1 MRTPDGKKNLAGPGS
16 DGGALLQMRGIVV
29 AYGSLLAND
38 GVDLEV
44 QKGEIHA
51 LLGENGAGKTTL
63 MKALVGLA
71 PLTRGTIAFD
81 QADIASPSPAVARAV
96 GIGMVHQHFMLIPTL
111 TVAQNVCIGL
121 RSEGFPFPDYR
132 RVSARLERL
141 SEEYQLK
148 VNPAA
153 RVSDLSVGE
162 QQRVEIIKTL
172 YRGARLLV
180 LDEPTS
186 VLIPQEIEGLFG
198 VIRSLS
204 AQGTSVIFISH
215 KLNEVMSISR
225 NITILRAGRVA
236 ATRKTAET
244 EPRELAR
251 LMVGREMQSLPRTA
265 PVPAGAP
272 LVARVEGLR
281 YTDPRGV
288 EKLAGIDL
296 GIRTGEIHGIAGV
309 DGNGQV
315 ELARILAGILGASS
329 GKIWLDGK
337 DITRMKPAARVR
349 SGLAYIPGDRQ
360 RTGLVMDLP
369 VSDNLMLKASGLPP
383 FAVRGFLNF
392 RKIRELVDSSIRDYD
407 IRCSDPGQE
416 VRTLSGGNQQK
427 LVLAR
432 ELRAAPRLIVAVQP
446 THGLDVGATQYV
458 QSMLQEQRRRGCAI
472 LLITTELD
480 EVLSLSN
487 RVSVIYEG
495 KLMGTFDADAA
506 DRESIGLL
514 MAGKS
519 A

>member
-1 MRTPDGKKNLAGPGS
+1 
-16 DGGALLQMRGIVV
+16 MRGIVV

-38 GVDLEV
+38 DVDLEV
-44 QKGEIHA
+44 HRGEIHA

-71 PLTRGTIAFD
+71 PLSSGTIEFD
-81 QADIASPSPAVARAV
+81 RQDISSISPVVARNA

-121 RSEGFPFPDYR
+121 RTEGFPFPDYKK
-132 RVSARLERL
+132 VSARLQGL
-141 SEEYQLK
+141 SAEYHLK
-148 VNPAA
+148 VDPGA

-162 QQRVEIIKTL
+162 QQRVEIIKIL

-186 VLIPQEIEGLFG
+186 VLIPQEIDGLFA
-198 VIRSLS
+198 VIRGLA

-225 NITILRAGRVA
+225 NVTILRAGKVA

-244 EPRELAR
+244 DARELAR
-251 LMVGREMQSLPRTA
+251 LMVGHDMTTLSAAE

-272 LVARVEGLR
+272 RVARIENLH

-288 EKLAGIDL
+288 RRLRGIDL
-296 GIRTGEIHGIAGV
+296 DIRAGEIHGIAGV

-315 ELARILAGILGASS
+315 ELARIIAGILPASS
-329 GKIWLDGK
+329 GKVWLDGK
-337 DITRMKPAARVR
+337 DITRMNPSRRVR

-369 VSDNLMLKASGLPP
+369 VSDNLILKASDQAP
-383 FAVRGFLNF
+383 FSAHGFLNF
-392 RKIRELVDSSIRDYD
+392 KRIRELVDSSIRDYD
-407 IRCSDPGQE
+407 IRCSDAEQE

-432 ELRAAPRLIVAVQP
+432 ELRAEPRLIVAVQP

-458 QSMLQEQRRRGCAI
+458 QSMLQEQRRKGCAI

-480 EVLSLSN
+480 EVLILSN
-487 RVSVIYEG
+487 RISVIYEG
-495 KLMGTFDADAA
+495 RLMGTFDRDAT

-514 MAGKS
+514 MAGRRS
-519 A
+519 